1 MSSEKKQLDE
11 VSTRDLLMQI
21 LPYLGILLLFALP
34 YIRLTHS
41 TENTIRRIEKLKKEL
56 KDKRSEYITLKSE
69 VMIESTES
77 RLEKRL
83 EHKGIKSMDKAPYK
97 LVIEEK

>member
-1 MSSEKKQLDE
+1 MSNDKKQHIEE

-21 LPYLGILLLFALP
+21 LPYIIIILLFALP
-34 YIRLTHS
+34 YIRLTHT

-77 RLEKRL
+77 KLEKRL
-83 EHKGIKSMDKAPYK
+83 EHKGLKSMDKAPYQLK
-97 LVIEEK
+97 IKE